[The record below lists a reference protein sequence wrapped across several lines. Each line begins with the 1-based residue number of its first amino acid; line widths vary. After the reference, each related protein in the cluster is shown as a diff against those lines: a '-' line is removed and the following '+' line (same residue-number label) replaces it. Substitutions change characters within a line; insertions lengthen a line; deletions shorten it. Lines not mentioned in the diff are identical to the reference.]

1 MISLKVKLGID
12 NMNKEKKSF
21 SVNYEKI
28 VRTDSSQKFTITG
41 SKLVVAKDYNEAA
54 LVCKNEVEK
63 ETKNPKDL
71 VNITIDEIEE
81 RGVLPL

>member
-1 MISLKVKLGID
+1 
-12 NMNKEKKSF
+12 MNKEKKSF

-28 VRTDSSQKFTITG
+28 VITDSSQKFTITG

>member
-1 MISLKVKLGID
+1 MIKKKCMACGTLLSVDHATECTVCDEDNWGITCDKHPKLKLK
-12 NMNKEKKSF
+12 
-21 SVNYEKI
+21 
-28 VRTDSSQKFTITG
+28 RTSSCP
-41 SKLVVAKDYNEAA
+41 E
-54 LVCKNEVEK
+54 CKVEK